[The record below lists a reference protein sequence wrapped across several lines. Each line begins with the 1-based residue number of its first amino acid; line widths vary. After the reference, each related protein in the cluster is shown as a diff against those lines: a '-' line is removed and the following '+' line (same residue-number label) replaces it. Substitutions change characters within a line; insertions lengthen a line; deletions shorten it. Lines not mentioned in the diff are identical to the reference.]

1 MAKNANS
8 NQGPGTPIGEA
19 PAFHAMLAHVSQA
32 ATVDRPVL
40 VIGER
45 GTGKELVASRL
56 AYLSP
61 RWDRPF
67 LKLNCAAL
75 SDQLL
80 DSELFG
86 HEAGA
91 YTGAQRRR
99 QSRFEMADGGT
110 IFLDEIATASLSVQE
125 KLLRVAE
132 YGTFERVGGNET
144 ITVDVRLIG
153 ATNADLPALA
163 RIGKFRADLLDRL
176 SFDVIN
182 VPPLRARPEDIL
194 RLAEHF
200 ARRMTAELKR
210 SYFAGFG
217 PTAEAQLLGH
227 DWPGNVR
234 ELRNAVERSVARM
247 ERPERRLEAVV
258 IDPFGTA
265 GWAPLAAVAA
275 AVADEAPA
283 RPLPAL
289 PAPAAGSAAADV
301 PTGEDFTE
309 RTRAFEARLLG
320 EALEAARFN
329 QKQAAIR
336 LGLTYYQF
344 RHHLRVHGM
353 LTGRRQAQGEAQNEA
368 EA

>member
-8 NQGPGTPIGEA
+8 NQGPQTPIGEA

-110 IFLDEIATASLSVQE
+110 IFLDEIATASLAVQE

-163 RIGKFRADLLDRL
+163 AAGTFRPDLLDRL

-210 SYFAGFG
+210 NYFAGFG
-217 PTAEAQLLGH
+217 PEAEAQLLAH
-227 DWPGNVR
+227 EWPGNVR

-247 ERPERRLEAVV
+247 ERPERRLDTVV
-258 IDPFGTA
+258 IDPFGTP
-265 GWAPLAAVAA
+265 GWSRLAQIEA
-275 AVADEAPA
+275 APA
-283 RPLPAL
+283 RPVAL
-289 PAPAAGSAAADV
+289 AAPAAPVSAPVEAPVEANAN
-301 PTGEDFTE
+301 FAE
-309 RTRAFEARLLG
+309 RTRIFEARLLT
-320 EALEAARFN
+320 EALEATRFN
-329 QKQAAIR
+329 QKQAAER

-344 RHHLRVHGM
+344 RHHLRVHNM
-353 LTGRRQAQGEAQNEA
+353 LTGRRQAQADTEG
-368 EA
+368 

>member
-1 MAKNANS
+1 MARGANPD
-8 NQGPGTPIGEA
+8 GPATPIGEA
-19 PAFHAMLAHVSQA
+19 PAFLAMLGHVSQA

-40 VIGER
+40 VVGER

-75 SDQLL
+75 SEQLL

-110 IFLDEIATASLSVQE
+110 LFLDEIATASLAVQE

-144 ITVDVRLIG
+144 IRVDVRLLG

-163 RIGKFRADLLDRL
+163 RAGRFRADLLDRL

-182 VPPLRARPEDIL
+182 VPPLRARAADIPM
-194 RLAEHF
+194 LAEHF
-200 ARRMTAELKR
+200 ARRMTAELQR
-210 SYFAGFG
+210 PYFAGFG
-217 PTAEAQLLGH
+217 PEAEQQLLAH

-234 ELRNAVERSVARM
+234 ELRNAVERSVARAA
-247 ERPERRLEAVV
+247 RPDRRLDTVV
-258 IDPFGTA
+258 IDPFAGA
-265 GWAPLAAVAA
+265 HGWAFPAASEAA
-275 AVADEAPA
+275 APSEAASTPTPLVADTN
-283 RPLPAL
+283 
-289 PAPAAGSAAADV
+289 G
-301 PTGEDFTE
+301 DFTE
-309 RTRAFEARLLG
+309 RTQAFEKKLLA
-320 EALEAARFN
+320 EALEATRFN
-329 QKQAAIR
+329 QKQAASR

-344 RHHLRVHGM
+344 RHHLRVRGM
-353 LTGRRQAQGEAQNEA
+353 LTGRA
-368 EA
+368 EKVGAPPRSPPGDDPPNSSD

>member
-1 MAKNANS
+1 MARNANAS
-8 NQGPGTPIGEA
+8 QGPQTPIGEA

-75 SDQLL
+75 SEQLL

-110 IFLDEIATASLSVQE
+110 IFLDEIATASLAVQE

-163 RIGKFRADLLDRL
+163 RAGRFRPDLLDRL

-210 SYFAGFG
+210 NYFAGFG
-217 PTAEAQLLGH
+217 PEAEAQLMAH
-227 DWPGNVR
+227 EWPGNVR

-247 ERPERRLEAVV
+247 DRPERRLDTVV
-258 IDPFGTA
+258 IDPFGSPGWTRLA
-265 GWAPLAAVAA
+265 GPALVE
-275 AVADEAPA
+275 EAPA
-283 RPLPAL
+283 RPAAAPAL
-289 PAPAAGSAAADV
+289 AAPAAPVPQAGAAD
-301 PTGEDFTE
+301 TGENFAE
-309 RTRAFEARLLG
+309 RTRVFEARLLR
-320 EALEAARFN
+320 EALEATRFN
-329 QKQAAIR
+329 QKQAATR

-344 RHHLRVHGM
+344 RHHLRVHDM
-353 LTGRRQAQGEAQNEA
+353 LTGRRQAQADA